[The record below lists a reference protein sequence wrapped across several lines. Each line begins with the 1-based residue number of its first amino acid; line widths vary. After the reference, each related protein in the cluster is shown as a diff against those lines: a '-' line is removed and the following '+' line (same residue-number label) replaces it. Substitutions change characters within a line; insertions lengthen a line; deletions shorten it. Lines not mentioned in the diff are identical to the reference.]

1 MELQQLKYFKTVA
14 EIGKISEAAKAL
26 FISAPALSTSIS
38 RLEDEL
44 GVHLFDRTNN
54 RISLNQQ
61 GQILLRCVKQ
71 ILSDL
76 ERTKLELRQSVML
89 QGQYVSI
96 TCISSTQWVD
106 MVAAFS
112 KEHPDFT
119 LQCTTM
125 TRLGLANRG
134 LSAQHSFLLASDD
147 DIPLSYSEKLES
159 TFLFEDHPVIMIHKD
174 HPLAQLKSV
183 DLRMLQ
189 DEKIF
194 LPMQNMPLYENL
206 VGIFYECSIPFPG
219 GNAYSHLAT
228 EQMVS
233 QGLGIAFATSHTT
246 YTPTLPVRYIPIRNK
261 YHPWS
266 CRLYW
271 RKNHIFTKDELIFKS
286 FIENYYA
293 ARRTDSGPDTPAD

>member
-1 MELQQLKYFKTVA
+1 MELQQLKYFQTVA
-14 EIGKISEAAKAL
+14 EVGKINEAAKLL

-44 GVHLFDRTNN
+44 GVRLFDRTNN
-54 RISLNQQ
+54 RITLNQQ
-61 GQILLRCVKQ
+61 GQILLRTVKH
-71 ILSDL
+71 IISDL
-76 ERTKLELRQSVML
+76 ERTKLELRQSVLL

-96 TCISSTQWVD
+96 TSIASTQWVD

-125 TRLGLANRG
+125 TRLSLANRG
-134 LSAQHSFLLASDD
+134 LSAQHSFLLASDS
-147 DIPLSYSEKLES
+147 DIPLFYSEKLDNI
-159 TFLFEDHPVIMIHKD
+159 FLFEDHPVVMVHRD
-174 HPLAQLKSV
+174 HPIAQRKSV

-189 DEKIF
+189 GEKIF

-206 VGIFYECSIPFPG
+206 VQVFYRCGIPFPA

-228 EQMVS
+228 EQMVA
-233 QGLGIAFATSHTT
+233 QGLGVAFATSHTA
-246 YTPTLPVRYIPIRNK
+246 YTPTLPIRYIPIENE
-261 YHPWS
+261 YQPWC

-271 RKNHIFTKDELIFKS
+271 RKDHALTKDEQLFKS
-286 FIENYYA
+286 FVANYYA
-293 ARRTDSGPDTPAD
+293 VDHTAMSVEPLA